1 MRRRTT
7 FVETVDNT
15 PVVNKDNL
23 WIHEIPDDKDGDI
36 ANLNSLN
43 DMSWRTSDPYLVAM
57 LIAALAA
64 AGMFGVL
71 LAFYRRREAVERKL
85 AERRED

>member
-1 MRRRTT
+1 M
-7 FVETVDNT
+7 
-15 PVVNKDNL
+15 
-23 WIHEIPDDKDGDI
+23 
-36 ANLNSLN
+36 NSLN